1 MPKWIKCL
9 LALLLLPVAVAETMA
24 MGRVLAVSGSA
35 DTTWIPLLA
44 GFASWLVIF
53 LLLPKP
59 MLIYVFGH
67 ELTHALWTWLF
78 GGSVKDMKIS
88 SEGGH
93 VIVSKHNFLI
103 VLAPYFFPLY
113 AILVVLAYLLGN
125 CLWDWQPYRVWFHLA
140 LGAAY
145 AFHVSLTWHVLQT
158 QQSDITSQGWI
169 FSAVIIF
176 MGNLTWLLLGVPLIT
191 GKPGFMQALGW
202 WGHETVNNSFLN
214 CAANQVKCWGNI
226 LWTWLIF

>member
-1 MPKWIKCL
+1 M
-9 LALLLLPVAVAETMA
+9 LALLLLPVAVAEVMA
-24 MGRVLAVSGSA
+24 MTRVLAASGSA

-59 MLIYVFGH
+59 MWIYVLGH

-88 SEGGH
+88 AEGGH

-113 AILVVLAYLLGN
+113 AILVVLVYLLGN
-125 CLWDWQPYRVWFHLA
+125 LFWDWQPYRVWFHLA

-145 AFHVSLTWHVLQT
+145 AFHLSLTWHVLQT
-158 QQSDITSQGWI
+158 QQSDITSQGWL
-169 FSAVIIF
+169 FSGVIIF
-176 MGNLTWLLLGVPLIT
+176 LGNLTWLLLGVPLIT
-191 GKPGFMQALGW
+191 GKPGLTQALGW
-202 WGHETVNNSFLN
+202 WEHDL
-214 CAANQVKCWGNI
+214 
-226 LWTWLIF
+226 LLIFHWFAAGADWARMKMLTIHS

>member
-9 LALLLLPVAVAETMA
+9 LALLLLPVAVAEAMTMT
-24 MGRVLAVSGSA
+24 RVLAASGSA

-59 MLIYVFGH
+59 MWIYVFGH

-88 SEGGH
+88 AEGGH

-113 AILVVLAYLLGN
+113 AILVVLGYLLGDMF
-125 CLWDWQPYRVWFHLA
+125 WDWQPYRVWFHLA

-145 AFHVSLTWHVLQT
+145 AFHLSLTWHVLQT
-158 QQSDITSQGWI
+158 LQSDITSQGWI
-169 FSAVIIF
+169 FSGVIIF
-176 MGNLTWLLLGVPLIT
+176 LGNLTWLLLGVPLIM
-191 GKPGFMQALGW
+191 GKPGLTQALDW
-202 WGHETVNNSFLN
+202 WWHDL
-214 CAANQVKCWGNI
+214 I
-226 LWTWLIF
+226 LIFHWFAAAGYWLRMKMLTIHS

>member
-1 MPKWIKCL
+1 MPKWLKFL
-9 LALLLLPVAVAETMA
+9 LALLLLPVAVAEAMA
-24 MGRVLAVSGSA
+24 MVSVLAASGGA

-59 MLIYVFGH
+59 MWIYVFGH

-78 GGSVKDMKIS
+78 GGSVKGMKVS

-93 VIVSKHNFLI
+93 VVVSKHNFLI

-113 AILVVLAYLLGN
+113 AVLVVLGYLLGN
-125 CLWDWQPYRVWFHLA
+125 WIWDWQPYRLWFHLA

-158 QQSDITSQGWI
+158 QQSDITSQGWL
-169 FSAVIIF
+169 FSGVIIF
-176 MGNLTWLLLGVPLIT
+176 LGNLTWLLLGVPLIT
-191 GKPGFMQALGW
+191 GKPGLTQALRW
-202 WGHETVNNSFLN
+202 WGHDLTLLFH
-214 CAANQVKCWGNI
+214 WGVAGGN
-226 LWTWLIF
+226 WVWLKMLTIHS